1 MCAACGRNR
10 QRGGFLVYMFLRTQM
25 LLEVLLAWGN
35 GDRVWCE
42 ACVCIRHLRLV
53 TQNNEGA
60 ALSLVN

>member
-1 MCAACGRNR
+1 
-10 QRGGFLVYMFLRTQM
+10 MFLRTQM

-35 GDRVWCE
+35 GDRVWCD